1 MCYNYGCD
9 RSNYMSENNVKLPQ
23 KNAGKRLRELYE
35 KKRKQSKASDSL
47 IEGLKDPADKEQQK
61 KSAIKP
67 DLEI

>member
-1 MCYNYGCD
+1 
-9 RSNYMSENNVKLPQ
+9 MSENNVKLPQ

-35 KKRKQSKASDSL
+35 KKRKQSKASDFL